1 MTQFDTEAN
10 AATDKFERFV
20 RENAEKY
27 EESWFDTALDMLADI
42 LFDPPPKEVQDF
54 YAEGRRTFLTEMKT
68 TVEGLADLVDEGLK
82 DARKIVEDGK
92 AEVATNIDG
101 LGSDLGD
108 FKQQL
113 SDEMNDKFR
122 GLEAKITE
130 KQGNLIKGIA
140 QRYVK
145 AFERVKAIENQV
157 REEYKNFL
165 QKAQD
170 AYHAVKDMIVG
181 QIEKLAAIVGAA
193 ADRIIRDPGTFLSN
207 LGQGIIQGLTMF
219 ISDIGENIKTAVVQW
234 LTGNLGGAG
243 IPIPTS
249 FDAKGIIG
257 FLLDIVGLGITSIK
271 NIARKVLG
279 NAVVTLIEKG
289 EAGAEKI
296 KEIFDILSSEGPA
309 GLFRYLQAEFD
320 EMKEQILGEVG
331 KAIAE
336 SLVIAGIKKVLGI
349 ISGLVSGGVGTVITI
364 VLTIIDVILWFR
376 DNAAQLAELVSTI
389 AGTAMAIL
397 QGQVGV
403 VAGAINNLLKRV
415 LPLVLGFVGAL
426 IGIGGVVR
434 KIQQIFKAIKK
445 PATKAITALFQKLE
459 EGHQEAA
466 GQSEE
471 GKEKEE
477 GQGTH
482 FGASGQ
488 PRFEGDDAEDQSRN
502 AAAALAEKKAQAQ
515 SLISK
520 YQPQLK
526 KGKLKITII
535 DNSAADVEKNSAVDF
550 DVAASPG
557 KKGKAPVPIKVDD
570 EGAVRK
576 RFARARSMKK
586 FTAEKGFG
594 VSDWAGTFT
603 KLAAGTHQKDLRF
616 GVTQAI
622 VTKDSAYHFKSK
634 VSKKEI
640 VARGAAAV
648 QDQGRGHA
656 PFQKGRFGV
665 PLIADLPDVQKDCRS
680 AAGQLRRCGNGV
692 RRGNARGE
700 GRRDQEGR
708 EDTDM
713 GASEDSGKTDLPAG
727 WGGATHVRPRYYD
740 RGSGYPWSGGRR
752 LPKGNSR
759 LVGPEIDSADH
770 EAYGSD
776 SLERLKGLGTGPA
789 KRYST

>member
-1 MTQFDTEAN
+1 
-10 AATDKFERFV
+10 
-20 RENAEKY
+20 
-27 EESWFDTALDMLADI
+27 
-42 LFDPPPKEVQDF
+42 
-54 YAEGRRTFLTEMKT
+54 
-68 TVEGLADLVDEGLK
+68 
-82 DARKIVEDGK
+82 
-92 AEVATNIDG
+92 
-101 LGSDLGD
+101 
-108 FKQQL
+108 
-113 SDEMNDKFR
+113 MNDKFR
-122 GLEAKITE
+122 VLEAKITE

-165 QKAQD
+165 QIAQD

-219 ISDIGENIKTAVVQW
+219 MSEIGENIKTAVVQW

-249 FDAKGIIG
+249 FDVKGIIG

-309 GLFRYLQAEFD
+309 GLFRYLQAEFA
-320 EMKEQILGEVG
+320 EMKEQILGEAG

-336 SLVIAGIKKVLGI
+336 GLVIAGIKKVLGI

-426 IGIGGVVR
+426 IGIGGIVR

-445 PATKAITALFQKLE
+445 PATKAITALFQKLKKGIKKLLGKAKKGKKKKKGKE
-459 EGHQEAA
+459 LTSAQVVSRVLKEMARKTNADTPEAA
-466 GQSEE
+466 LG
-471 GKEKEE
+471 
-477 GQGTH
+477 
-482 FGASGQ
+482 
-488 PRFEGDDAEDQSRN
+488 
-502 AAAALAEKKAQAQ
+502 EKKAQAQ

-576 RFARARSMKK
+576 RFARARSLKK
-586 FTAEKGFG
+586 FTAETGFG
-594 VSDWAGTFT
+594 VPDWAGTFT
-603 KLAAGTHQKDLRF
+603 KLAAGTHQKDLSF

-622 VTKDSAYHFKSK
+622 VTRDAGKYHFKSK
-634 VSKKEI
+634 ISKKEI
-640 VARGAAAV
+640 VTRGAAAV

-665 PLIADLPDVQKDCRS
+665 PLMQTFLTARKIAGVPPDSYGDTGTVS
-680 AAGQLRRCGNGV
+680 AVATRAEKAGAINKV
-692 RRGNARGE
+692 
-700 GRRDQEGR
+700 
-708 EDTDM
+708 
-713 GASEDSGKTDLPAG
+713 GKTPTWALPKIPAKRTLPAG
-727 WGGATHVRPRYYD
+727 WGGATHVRPKYYD
-740 RGSGYPWSGGRR
+740 RGSGFDGLADTFAITEINNRVRPEIAKLVQNPNNLTPWNTLKGEKLAWRNETFSKNAAKMGVYFERARYHVDHVKPLAAHWNLRGHNADQGERVAANLGKRGGWQLLEARENASKGSGGVKYQ
-752 LPKGNSR
+752 LW
-759 LVGPEIDSADH
+759 VGANFTSSGGDQFHADAG
-770 EAYGSD
+770 EPFV
-776 SLERLKGLGTGPA
+776 EFK
-789 KRYST
+789 